1 MPVASSVRAGRLGY
15 QPGNLIPG
23 IEDGSTKALTAWVDV
38 NDLVMAV

>member
-1 MPVASSVRAGRLGY
+1 
-15 QPGNLIPG
+15 LIPG